1 MPFES
6 TAERHVQL
14 LFDQVSFAVG
24 HQLCDKEHTQLWA
37 GWIVS
42 SRNIV
47 LFHVCLEALQKHVG
61 CCSCYLLSHLQPMD
75 FVYTVFSIILNL
87 LKPAVHEVSK
97 YPGATSIIGPRLL
110 KRSKLHS
117 RDPQILGTTAQI

>member
-14 LFDQVSFAVG
+14 LFDQVSFVAVW
-24 HQLCDKEHTQLWA
+24 HQLCDKEHTQLRA

-47 LFHVCLEALQKHVG
+47 LF
-61 CCSCYLLSHLQPMD
+61 LLSCLDTSEAHW
-75 FVYTVFSIILNL
+75 L
-87 LKPAVHEVSK
+87 LSVLPAFTFATYGFCVHSV
-97 YPGATSIIGPRLL
+97 
-110 KRSKLHS
+110 
-117 RDPQILGTTAQI
+117 